1 MYPPVSGGS
10 LFAVSFC
17 SAHHLTSLRM
27 SLGTDENNAV
37 IVLGASNRPWDI
49 DEAIQRRLSRSFK
62 VGLPSFNQRVQI
74 LSVILCSDPSAD
86 VSTDDINELAKR
98 TEKCVNGHAGPFS
111 S

>member
-1 MYPPVSGGS
+1 
-10 LFAVSFC
+10 
-17 SAHHLTSLRM
+17 M